1 MHDQIDAPGSDRS
14 SGDELAPVDE
24 LAMPTAD
31 TDEAAASEARARF
44 RTFGVEPLEAD
55 DRVRALLDPCEQ
67 VLAIRHSVAL
77 DRRLGSSRTSVIDSI
92 RGDLYVT
99 TTRLVLVGE
108 QVVTFHLDQ
117 IEDSALA
124 GESVLLILGDGVGIV
139 LDADRP
145 RLLRV
150 QIAAARAARAGIAER
165 AGDRRHSVSR

>member
-1 MHDQIDAPGSDRS
+1 MRDKASAAGSAPS
-14 SGDELAPVDE
+14 V
-24 LAMPTAD
+24 TAD

-44 RTFGVEPLEAD
+44 RTYGVEPLGVE
-55 DRVRALLDPCEQ
+55 DRVRDLLDPREQ
-67 VLAIRHSVAL
+67 VLAVRHSVGL
-77 DRRLGSSRTSVIDSI
+77 DRRLGSSRTSAIDSI

-99 TTRLVLVGE
+99 TARLVLVGE
-108 QVVTFHLDQ
+108 QVVTFDLDR

-150 QIAAARAARAGIAER
+150 QIAGARAARAGR
-165 AGDRRHSVSR
+165 AQRSGGGLQRVSR